1 MRRGEIRWYTFAQPD
16 KRRPRPAIDPRRSDR
31 FAQRDHRRARNPH
44 HPRGSEMLKGLR
56 EIEIGYYAR
65 VNATYAIEGRTF
77 QAGNQI
83 SGIYRRLP

>member
-1 MRRGEIRWYTFAQPD
+1 
-16 KRRPRPAIDPRRSDR
+16 
-31 FAQRDHRRARNPH
+31 
-44 HPRGSEMLKGLR
+44 MLKGLR